1 MASFNSCTM
10 CCTQS
15 CLALCNPMD
24 CGPPGSSVHG
34 TFQAR
39 ILEWVAISYSRGSS
53 QPRDRTH
60 LLHRQV
66 DSLPLSHLG
75 SPTYQTLNSLS
86 LTHSLLSLSL
96 THTQTIKQIVRSL
109 TTSKS
114 GAGICTWVCPTS
126 VFQRRLGLEGHYGV
140 CSLTRLLYLRR
151 YLCLTRRGI
160 ACSFLSH

>member
-1 MASFNSCTM
+1 M
-10 CCTQS
+10 CVLVAQS
-15 CLALCNPMD
+15 CLTLCNPVD
-24 CGPPGSSVHG
+24 CSSPGSSVHG
-34 TFQAR
+34 ISQAR
-39 ILEWVAISYSRGSS
+39 ILERAAISYPRESS
-53 QPRDRTH
+53 QSRDGTH
-60 LLHRQV
+60 LLYRQV

-86 LTHSLLSLSL
+86 LPHSLLALSL
-96 THTQTIKQIVRSL
+96 THTQTIKQIVQGL

-114 GAGICTWVCPTS
+114 GAGICTWVCLTS

-151 YLCLTRRGI
+151 YLCPPRRGI